1 MALVSFSDDTCSQD
15 VLSCEGLSTSLLH
28 RWRVSSHTQST
39 TSTLL
44 PVSYWSPS
52 YASWDSLEPS
62 SFSVL
67 ETKPWKHSWVSSRGL
82 QLDSWDAEDHSLSCC
97 CCCGWCCSWKKSC
110 CSQLRCQRCV
120 EKKSEPEEDSSWSD
134 QTCVGREASA
144 ASVTSTASENKTGRS
159 TREVVQDPPLTP
171 PPTPV
176 IGLKDKKCKTVWET
190 KSKKRTVHSWR
201 GIEVR
206 KTRRKEKHLLFILL
220 QETVLTKE
228 RKRHE

>member
-1 MALVSFSDDTCSQD
+1 MFFHVKGSQPLCFIDEGSLLILSQQLPLCSQSLTD
-15 VLSCEGLSTSLLH
+15 LRVMHLGILLSHLPSL
-28 RWRVSSHTQST
+28 
-39 TSTLL
+39 
-44 PVSYWSPS
+44 
-52 YASWDSLEPS
+52 
-62 SFSVL
+62 
-67 ETKPWKHSWVSSRGL
+67 SSRPNHESIHGSL
-82 QLDSWDAEDHSLSCC
+82 HVVFSWTHGMPKTIHCHAVVVAADVAVE
-97 CCCGWCCSWKKSC
+97 KSC
-110 CSQLRCQRCV
+110 CSQLRRQRCV